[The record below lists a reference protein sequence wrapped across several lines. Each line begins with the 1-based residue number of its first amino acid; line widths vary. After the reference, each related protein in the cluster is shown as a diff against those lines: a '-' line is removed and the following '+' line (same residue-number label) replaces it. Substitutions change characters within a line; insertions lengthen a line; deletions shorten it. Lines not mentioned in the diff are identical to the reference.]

1 MTDRKQ
7 KSRIPDFKTRQEM
20 AEFWDT
26 HDVSDYWDE
35 LEPVKLRV
43 AKNLTNALNV
53 RFAPEDMDKLRE
65 EADTKGVRPSTL
77 ARMWIKER
85 LYGQH

>member
-1 MTDRKQ
+1 MTNTKKQ
-7 KSRIPDFKTRQEM
+7 ARVPDFKSRQEM

-26 HDVSDYWDE
+26 HDVSDYWEE

-43 AKNLTNALNV
+43 AKNLTDTLNV
-53 RFAPEDMDKLRE
+53 RFTPEDMQKLQKKA
-65 EADTKGVRPSTL
+65 EAKGIGPSTL

-85 LYGQH
+85 LQGHH